1 MSHLRYSIWCFFI
14 KNFCFFIILISH
26 HWTLILGD
34 GHFVACSCML
44 ISRNS
49 SIVFKGSSPL
59 QTDVSLW
66 QVPIICSLCLHHLV
80 SYCVV
85 FSSDVL
91 DLGLC
96 LKSNW
101 TYRGC
106 LWHDESSARQ
116 PCVNPRFSS
125 FTFWLLFIVICIHF
139 GFKQGQ
145 IFWKLLQICFHSL
158 ERQCSH
164 CCVCTISVLKNFIC
178 ICFSSFEICS
188 YLGAL
193 CATQQWRWDSFLQF
207 RWIQFSLGNC

>member
-1 MSHLRYSIWCFFI
+1 MFFI
-14 KNFCFFIILISH
+14 KSFCFFIILISH

-91 DLGLC
+91 DFGLC

-106 LWHDESSARQ
+106 LLHDESCACQ
-116 PCVNPRFSS
+116 PCVNPQFSS
-125 FTFWLLFIVICIHF
+125 FTFWLLFIVIYLLYTLWLKTGTNILKTPDLFWFIRKAMQSLLCLYLKILFAFAFLRSRFAHIFGCIMF
-139 GFKQGQ
+139 N
-145 IFWKLLQICFHSL
+145 STME
-158 ERQCSH
+158 ERFVFAVQMNP
-164 CCVCTISVLKNFIC
+164 V
-178 ICFSSFEICS
+178 
-188 YLGAL
+188 
-193 CATQQWRWDSFLQF
+193 
-207 RWIQFSLGNC
+207 